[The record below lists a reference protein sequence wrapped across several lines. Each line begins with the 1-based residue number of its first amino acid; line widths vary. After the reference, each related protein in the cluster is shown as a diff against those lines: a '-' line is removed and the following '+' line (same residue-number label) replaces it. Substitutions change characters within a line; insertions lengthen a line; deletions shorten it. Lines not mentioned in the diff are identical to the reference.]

1 MGQGGVYSSIND
13 IKIRKI
19 IKNQTIMRRITLYV
33 MAVFVLLFFENAK
46 AQETNTDTSKAKI
59 EKLEEAKEK
68 ITAQEKEI
76 LKQEVENINE
86 RLKKGIITAE
96 EATVLKEEAAKKRAL
111 NIENRIA
118 ILNNKIDLVK
128 RNGGEVLELDSL
140 NYLSRVEIGFGGR
153 DGDEER
159 VFGLVYKENPVRQ
172 KVRYDRR
179 TYSDFYFAVGLNNAI
194 VEGQSLE
201 DTPYKVGGSRFFEL
215 GWQWRTR
222 VFENSNFLRLNYGF
236 AFQFNGLKP
245 KNNDYFVVDADG
257 QTVLDEFDF
266 DLDKSKFRMDN
277 LVFPVHF
284 EFGPSKVKETE
295 NTIRYSLRNQFRVGI
310 GGYGGFNLGTRQK
323 LKYERDGEKI
333 KDKLKRGYNTSDF
346 IYGVSAYAGFDGVL
360 LYVKYDLNPIFQDAA
375 IEQRNVSL
383 GLRFDI

>member
-1 MGQGGVYSSIND
+1 M
-13 IKIRKI
+13 RK
-19 IKNQTIMRRITLYV
+19 ITLYS
-33 MAVFVLLFFENAK
+33 MAVFLLLFLENIQ
-46 AQETNTDTSKAKI
+46 AQEVDTEAKAKI
-59 EKLEEAKEK
+59 EKLQADKEK
-68 ITAQEKEI
+68 ITTQEKNL

-86 RLKKGIITAE
+86 RLKKGVISQE

-118 ILNNKIDLVK
+118 ILNNKIDLVE
-128 RNGGEVLELDSL
+128 RNGPEALESDSL
-140 NYLSRVEIGFGGR
+140 NYLSQIEIGFGGR

-159 VFGLVYKENPVRQ
+159 ILGVRLKENPTRRTLQ
-172 KVRYDRR
+172 YDRR
-179 TYSDFYFAVGLNNAI
+179 TYSDFYFAVGINNAI
-194 VEGQSLE
+194 IDGQSLE
-201 DTPYKVGGSRFFEL
+201 ETPYKVGGSRFFEL

-245 KNNDYFVVDADG
+245 KDNQYFVADTNG
-257 QTVLDEFDF
+257 QTVLEEFDF

-284 EFGPSKVKETE
+284 EFGPSKLKETE
-295 NTIRYSLRNQFRVGI
+295 NTIRYSLRNQFRVGL

-323 LKYERDGEKI
+323 LKYDLNGENV
-333 KDKLKRGYNTSDF
+333 KDKLKRGYNTSNF

-360 LYVKYDLNPIFQDAA
+360 LYVKYDLNPIFQDSV